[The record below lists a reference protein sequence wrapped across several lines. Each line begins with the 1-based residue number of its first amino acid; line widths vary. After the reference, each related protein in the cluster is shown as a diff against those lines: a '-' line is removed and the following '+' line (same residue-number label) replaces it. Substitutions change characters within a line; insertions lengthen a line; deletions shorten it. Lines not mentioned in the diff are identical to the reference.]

1 MEMAFIQQSLDKN
14 EIPAP
19 SDLDGLNLNLTLPL
33 ISNQL
38 PDIAARL
45 PVLVYV
51 HGGGFTF
58 GSNGYPH
65 YDQSHVVDIAH
76 QSGQPVIL
84 VNIKYVS
91 LRR

>member
-14 EIPAP
+14 ELPAP
-19 SDLDGLNLNLTLPL
+19 SDLNGLNLNITLPL

-38 PDIAARL
+38 PHIAARL

-58 GSNGYPH
+58 GSSGYPH
-65 YDQSHVVDIAH
+65 YDQSRIVAIARRSH
-76 QSGQPVIL
+76 QPVIA

-91 LRR
+91 L